1 MAYFVVEQLGYGTL
15 IGLVVGL
22 VGGWLLGL
30 SLRRQ
35 WIAPSWRKLG
45 LVALPLLCA
54 VSSEAVGASMFI
66 AAFVAGLAVQF
77 GFKRA
82 GKQSVEFTEE
92 TGQLLNLSVF
102 FLFGLLIVR
111 TWGELTLAHALYAI
125 LSLTVVRMVPVAI
138 SLIGSGLSRATI
150 LFLGWFGPRGLAS
163 LVLGLVYL
171 EQVSHQRDEN
181 TIRFAVMAT
190 VLMSIFVH
198 GVTAVPGM
206 ALYEQLLQTLPP
218 TAPEFESDDE
228 EHG

>member
-1 MAYFVVEQLGYGTL
+1 
-15 IGLVVGL
+15 
-22 VGGWLLGL
+22 
-30 SLRRQ
+30 
-35 WIAPSWRKLG
+35 
-45 LVALPLLCA
+45 
-54 VSSEAVGASMFI
+54 MFI

-111 TWGELTLAHALYAI
+111 AWGELTLAHVLYAI
-125 LSLTVVRMVPVAI
+125 LSLTIVRMLPVAI
-138 SLIGSGLSRATI
+138 SLVGSGLSRATM

-171 EQVSHQRDEN
+171 EQVSQQRDES
-181 TIRFAVMAT
+181 TIRLAVMAT
-190 VLMSIFVH
+190 VLMSIFAH

-206 ALYEQLLQTLPP
+206 ALYERKLQTLPP
-218 TAPEFESDDE
+218 TAAEFDGEGNGHS
-228 EHG
+228 